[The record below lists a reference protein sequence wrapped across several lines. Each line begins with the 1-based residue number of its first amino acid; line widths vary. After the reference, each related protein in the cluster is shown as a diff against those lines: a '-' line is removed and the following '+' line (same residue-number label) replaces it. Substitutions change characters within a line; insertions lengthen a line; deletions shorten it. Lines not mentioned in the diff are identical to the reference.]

1 MTLNRKNRSC
11 NRMRGSVIIP
21 IIILLAVTF
30 TLLLSP
36 TMVARGQTTSATGSS
51 PLVSTRS
58 NFNLGTGELLRGH
71 NSTDYMAMNVP
82 GLQSSQCPKEM
93 VVLVHGIWVD
103 GTFGVNALEDSS
115 EIFDRARMSLA
126 HNHYTNPLVGFSW
139 DSNTKISRDGSGWNI
154 GKLIAKDNG
163 PKLAQFILD
172 YMNTCKQRNQDT
184 KIRLIGHSMGARVIL
199 STLDSLDINQ
209 QWNRNNFKISSVHL
223 LGAAVDDEEVSK
235 NILYIVKNPSS
246 LLFTPLES
254 FDPYGVKSAYGKA
267 IEDVVLRFY
276 NLYDPQDKLLGHPNL
291 YQFYDQDK
299 PLGLNDAQSG
309 IAIPSNYI
317 PINVQDK
324 TAPLCD
330 ANGDGKPDLPFN
342 SGSEVGIG
350 DNHAGYIGFRDATNH
365 NTLIDD
371 GAMNVVVSNWNN
383 STATQ
388 KHFSPATT
396 TC

>member
-1 MTLNRKNRSC
+1 
-11 NRMRGSVIIP
+11 MRNSVIIP
-21 IIILLAVTF
+21 IFILLAAMF
-30 TLLLSP
+30 TLLPSS
-36 TMVARGQTTSATGSS
+36 TMVAWGQTTTTATGSP
-51 PLVSTRS
+51 PLVSTRN

-71 NSTDYMAMNVP
+71 NSTDYMPRNVP
-82 GLQSSQCPKEM
+82 GLQVGQCPKEM
-93 VVLVHGIWVD
+93 VVLIHGIWVD
-103 GTFGVNALEDSS
+103 GRIGVNALEDSS

-139 DSNTKISRDGSGWNI
+139 DSNTAISINGSGWNI
-154 GKLIAKDNG
+154 AKLIAKDNG

-172 YMNTCKQRNQDT
+172 YMNTCEQHNQDT
-184 KIRLIGHSMGARVIL
+184 KIRLISHSMGARVIL
-199 STLDSLDINQ
+199 SALESLDSNQ
-209 QWNRNNFKISSVHL
+209 QWNRNNFKIASVHL

-235 NILYIVKNPSS
+235 NILYIVKNPTS
-246 LLFTPLES
+246 LFELPEW

-276 NLYDPQDKLLGHPNL
+276 NLYDPQDKALGDPKL
-291 YQFYDQDK
+291 YQFYDQDR
-299 PLGLNDAQSG
+299 PLGLDGAQRG
-309 IAIPSNYI
+309 IAVPSKYI
-317 PINVQDK
+317 QINVQDK

-330 ANGDGKPDLPFN
+330 ANGDARPDFPFD

-350 DNHAGYIGFRDATNH
+350 DNHAGYIGFRDPANH
-365 NTLIDD
+365 NILLDD

-388 KHFSPATT
+388 KHFSPETT

>member
-1 MTLNRKNRSC
+1 
-11 NRMRGSVIIP
+11 MRQSVVIP
-21 IIILLAVTF
+21 IFMLLAAMF
-30 TLLLSP
+30 TLLLSS
-36 TMVARGQTTSATGSS
+36 TMVARGQTTTTATGSP

-58 NFNLGTGELLRGH
+58 NFNLDTGELLRGH

-82 GLQSSQCPKEM
+82 GLQSSQCPKEL

-103 GTFGVNALEDSS
+103 GRIGVNALEDSS

-139 DSNTKISRDGSGWNI
+139 DSNTKISIDGSGWNI

-172 YMNTCKQRNQDT
+172 YMNTCKQHNQDT

-199 STLDSLDINQ
+199 SALESLDSNQ

-235 NILYIVKNPSS
+235 NILYIVRNPIS
-246 LLFTPLES
+246 LTDLHVW
-254 FDPYGVKSAYGKA
+254 FDPYGIKSAYGKA
-267 IEDVVLRFY
+267 IEDVVMRFY
-276 NLYDPQDKLLGHPNL
+276 NLYDPQDKLLGNPQL
-291 YQFYDQDK
+291 YQFYDQDR
-299 PLGLNDAQSG
+299 PLGLDGAQRG
-309 IAIPSNYI
+309 IAVSSKYI
-317 PINVQDK
+317 QVNIEDK

-330 ANGDGKPDLPFN
+330 ANGDGRPDYPFDL
-342 SGSEVGIG
+342 GSEVSIG
-350 DNHAGYIGFRDATNH
+350 NNHAGYIGFRDATNH
-365 NTLIDD
+365 NTLVDD

-388 KHFSPATT
+388 KHFSPTTT

>member
-1 MTLNRKNRSC
+1 
-11 NRMRGSVIIP
+11 MRNSVTIP
-21 IIILLAVTF
+21 IFILLAAMF
-30 TLLLSP
+30 TLLPSS
-36 TMVARGQTTSATGSS
+36 TMVAWGQTTTTATGSP
-51 PLVSTRS
+51 PLVSTRN

-71 NSTDYMAMNVP
+71 NSTDYIPRNVP
-82 GLQSSQCPKEM
+82 GLQVGQCPKEM

-103 GTFGVNALEDSS
+103 GRIGVNALENSS

-139 DSNTKISRDGSGWNI
+139 DSNTAISINGSGWNI
-154 GKLIAKDNG
+154 AKLIAKDNG

-172 YMNTCKQRNQDT
+172 YMNACKQHNQDT
-184 KIRLIGHSMGARVIL
+184 KIRLISHSMGARVIL
-199 STLDSLDINQ
+199 SALESLDSNQ
-209 QWNRNNFKISSVHL
+209 QWNRNNFKVASVHL

-235 NILYIVKNPSS
+235 NILYIVKNPTS
-246 LLFTPLES
+246 LFELPEW

-276 NLYDPQDKLLGHPNL
+276 NLYDPHDKGLGDPKL
-291 YQFYDQDK
+291 YQFYDQDR
-299 PLGLNDAQSG
+299 PLGLDGAQEG
-309 IAIPSNYI
+309 IVVPSKYI
-317 PINVQDK
+317 QINVQDK

-330 ANGDGKPDLPFN
+330 ANGDARPDFPFD

-350 DNHAGYIGFRDATNH
+350 DNHAGYIGFRDPANH
-365 NTLIDD
+365 NILLDD
-371 GAMNVVVSNWNN
+371 GSMNVVVSNWNN

-388 KHFSPATT
+388 KHFSPETT

>member
-1 MTLNRKNRSC
+1 MYRENRSC
-11 NRMRGSVIIP
+11 NRVRNFVIIS
-21 IIILLAVTF
+21 IVILLASIF
-30 TLLLSP
+30 TLLSLS
-36 TMVARGQTTSATGSS
+36 TTIAMSQTTTASGSS
-51 PLVSTRS
+51 PLVSTRN
-58 NFNLGTGELLRGH
+58 NFNLGTGELLQGY
-71 NSTDYMAMNVP
+71 NSTDYKTMNVP

-103 GTFGVNALEDSS
+103 GTIGVNALEDSS

-126 HNHYTNPLVGFSW
+126 HDHYTNPLVGFSW
-139 DSNTKISRDGSGWNI
+139 DSNTKISFDGSGWNI
-154 GKLIAKDNG
+154 GKLIAKENG

-172 YMNTCKQRNQDT
+172 YMNTCKQHNQDT
-184 KIRLIGHSMGARVIL
+184 KVRLIGHSMGARVIL
-199 STLDSLDINQ
+199 SALESLDSNQ

-235 NILYIVKNPSS
+235 NMLYIVKNPTT
-246 LLFTPLES
+246 LFELQEW
-254 FDPYGVKSAYGKA
+254 FDPYGIKSAYGKS
-267 IEDVVLRFY
+267 IEDEVLRFY
-276 NLYDPQDKLLGHPNL
+276 NLYDPQDKVLGDPNL

-299 PLGLNDAQSG
+299 PLGLDGAQSG

-317 PINVQDK
+317 PINVEDK

-330 ANGDGKPDLPFN
+330 ANGDGKPDLPFK

-365 NTLIDD
+365 NILLDD
-371 GAMNVVVSNWNN
+371 GAMNVIVSNWNN

-388 KHFSPATT
+388 KHFSPTTT

>member
-1 MTLNRKNRSC
+1 M
-11 NRMRGSVIIP
+11 
-21 IIILLAVTF
+21 F
-30 TLLLSP
+30 TLRPSS
-36 TMVARGQTTSATGSS
+36 TMVAWGQTTITTATGSP

-71 NSTDYMAMNVP
+71 NSTDYVAMNVP
-82 GLQSSQCPKEM
+82 GLQSSQCSKEM

-103 GTFGVNALEDSS
+103 GMIGVNALEDSS

-139 DSNTKISRDGSGWNI
+139 DSNTKISPDGSGWNI

-172 YMNTCKQRNQDT
+172 YMNTCKQHNQDT
-184 KIRLIGHSMGARVIL
+184 KIRVIGHSMGARVIL
-199 STLDSLDINQ
+199 SALESLDSNQ
-209 QWNRNNFKISSVHL
+209 QWNRNNFKIASVHF

-235 NILYIVKNPSS
+235 NIMYIVKNPSS
-246 LLFTPLES
+246 LLFNPLGW
-254 FDPYGVKSAYGKA
+254 FDPYGIKSAYGKA
-267 IEDVVLRFY
+267 MEDVVMGFY
-276 NLYDPQDKLLGHPNL
+276 NLYDPQDKLLGNPQL
-291 YQFYDQDK
+291 YQFYDQDR
-299 PLGLNDAQSG
+299 PLGLDGAQTD
-309 IAIPSNYI
+309 IAKPSNY
-317 PINVQDK
+317 NQTDVEDK

-330 ANGDGKPDLPFN
+330 ANGDGRPDYPFDL
-342 SGSEVGIG
+342 GSEVSIG
-350 DNHAGYIGFRDATNH
+350 NNHAGYIGFRDATNH
-365 NTLIDD
+365 NTLVDD

-388 KHFSPATT
+388 KHFSPTTT

>member
-1 MTLNRKNRSC
+1 LCRENRSC
-11 NRMRGSVIIP
+11 NRVRNFVIIS
-21 IIILLAVTF
+21 IVILLASIF
-30 TLLLSP
+30 TLLSLS
-36 TMVARGQTTSATGSS
+36 TTIAMSQTTTASGSS
-51 PLVSTRS
+51 PLVSTRN
-58 NFNLGTGELLRGH
+58 NFNLGTGELLQGY
-71 NSTDYMAMNVP
+71 NSTDYKIMNVP
-82 GLQSSQCPKEM
+82 GLQSSQCLKEM

-103 GTFGVNALEDSS
+103 GTIGVNALEDSS

-126 HNHYTNPLVGFSW
+126 HDHYTNPLVGFSW
-139 DSNTKISRDGSGWNI
+139 DSNTKISFDGSGWNI
-154 GKLIAKDNG
+154 GKLIAKENG

-184 KIRLIGHSMGARVIL
+184 KVRLIGHSMGARVIL
-199 STLDSLDINQ
+199 SALESLDSNQ

-235 NILYIVKNPSS
+235 NMLYIVKNPAT
-246 LLFTPLES
+246 LFELQEW
-254 FDPYGVKSAYGKA
+254 FDPYGIKSAYGKA
-267 IEDVVLRFY
+267 IEDEVLRFY
-276 NLYDPQDKLLGHPNL
+276 NLYDPQDKVLGDPNL
-291 YQFYDQDK
+291 YQFYYQDK
-299 PLGLNDAQSG
+299 PLGLDGAQSG

-317 PINVQDK
+317 PINVEDK

-330 ANGDGKPDLPFN
+330 ANGDDKPDLPFK

-365 NTLIDD
+365 NILLDD
-371 GAMNVVVSNWNN
+371 GAMNVIVSNWNN